1 MYFRFKKTTYEKIMT
16 IEVDDHR
23 AEAILELFEDQQ
35 NATQIDSSTVTK
47 IFCLYREGKFSQI
60 QTQ

>member
-1 MYFRFKKTTYEKIMT
+1 MYFRFKQKHTKKIMT

-23 AEAILELFEDQQ
+23 AVAILELFEDQQ

-47 IFCLYREGKFSQI
+47 IFCLYREGKFSLI